1 MVVRA
6 PALLSLGPRAAAGA
20 AIAAVLALYLGFG
33 SDLPRFSDWG
43 DVAFVALLAI
53 PAMFALVWIALP
65 LRRDVPALVL
75 GVVAAGLALI
85 AALLHASD
93 LDVPANFA
101 KLAAATA
108 LGWWF
113 LAFFEAAW
121 WVALVAFLIVPVDLY
136 SVARGPTREITEDRP
151 QVFDALSV
159 FFPVPGEGLSA
170 QLGLT
175 DILFFALFLGATARF
190 GLRTAAS
197 WVGMTASF
205 GVTLALAVGL
215 DEVGVA
221 ALPLLSAA
229 FLLVNGDLILRSLRG
244 RRPPGE
250 EEPSCDEATRA

>member
-1 MVVRA
+1 VVVRA
-6 PALLSLGPRAAAGA
+6 PALLSRGPRAGAGA
-20 AIAAVLALYLGFG
+20 AVAAAFALYLGFG
-33 SDLPRFSDWG
+33 RHLPRFSDWG
-43 DVAFVALLAI
+43 DVAFLALLAI

-65 LRRDVPALVL
+65 LRHDVPALVL
-75 GVVAAGLALI
+75 GLAAVALALI

-93 LDVPANFA
+93 LDVLANFA

-113 LAFFEAAW
+113 LTFFEAAW

-159 FFPVPGEGLSA
+159 FFPVPGEDLSA

-190 GLRTAAS
+190 CLRTAAA
-197 WVGMTASF
+197 WVAMTASF
-205 GVTLALAVGL
+205 GVTLAIAVGL

-221 ALPLLSAA
+221 ALPLLSGA
-229 FLLVNGDLILRSLRG
+229 FVLVNGDLILRSLRR
-244 RRPPGE
+244 RRPPGDE
-250 EEPSCDEATRA
+250 EEAADEPTRA

>member
-6 PALLSLGPRAAAGA
+6 PALLSLGPRAGAGA
-20 AIAAVLALYLGFG
+20 AVAVSLALYLGLG
-33 SDLPRFSDWG
+33 HHLPRFSDWG
-43 DVAFVALLAI
+43 DVAFIALLAI

-65 LRRDVPALVL
+65 LRRDVPPRVL
-75 GVVAAGLALI
+75 GLVTLGLAVVAAI
-85 AALLHASD
+85 LHASD

-101 KLAAATA
+101 KLAAATS

-113 LAFFEAAW
+113 LTFFEAGW

-159 FFPVPGEGLSA
+159 FFPVPGESVSA

-175 DILFFALFLGATARF
+175 DILFFALFLGATVRF
-190 GLRTAAS
+190 GLRTALS
-197 WVGMTASF
+197 WIAMTASF

-229 FLLVNGDLILRSLRG
+229 FLLVNADLVLRSLRK
-244 RRPPGE
+244 RPP
-250 EEPSCDEATRA
+250 PDTDDEAEDVSRA